1 MIALRTGEPVS
12 GMVIGVILGNG
23 DLRWIRVNAEPIRG
37 EEGGKPEM
45 VTATFLDITEQR
57 KNEERLADSNS
68 ELEMRVAQR
77 TQALQRA
84 NEDLETFVYTLAHD
98 LRAPTRHVAGFSAQL
113 VKMLDDEVEPRARR
127 WLQLIQD
134 SAERQARLV
143 EELLAYTGLGA
154 QPVRSEH
161 IDMVELANAVKEQ
174 VSAEWPSL
182 PNIEWVIGDMPP
194 LTTDPVILR
203 EVLYNLCAN
212 AVKFSQ
218 TRETPRVEIG
228 VIRQAEGGPIYFV
241 ADNGVGFDP
250 ALESHLFKL
259 FERLHPDQIFTGTG
273 MGLAIAKRLL
283 AKIGGSIWAWG
294 RVDEGA
300 TFYFNFDLNFDPS
313 VENFESL
320 ENGNA

>member
-1 MIALRTGEPVS
+1 M
-12 GMVIGVILGNG
+12 
-23 DLRWIRVNAEPIRG
+23 
-37 EEGGKPEM
+37 
-45 VTATFLDITEQR
+45 
-57 KNEERLADSNS
+57 
-68 ELEMRVAQR
+68 AQR

-84 NEDLETFVYTLAHD
+84 NEDLETFAYTLAHD

-113 VKMLDDEVEPRARR
+113 VKMLGDEVEPCARR

-134 SAERQARLV
+134 SAEHQARLV

-182 PNIEWVIGDMPP
+182 PNIEWVI
-194 LTTDPVILR
+194 LC

-212 AVKFSQ
+212 AVNLSQ

-228 VIRQAEGGPIYFV
+228 VIRQTEGGPIYFL
-241 ADNGVGFDP
+241 ADNWVGFDP
-250 ALESHLFKL
+250 ELESHLFKL
-259 FERLHPDQIFTGTG
+259 FERLHPDQIFTDTG
-273 MGLAIAKRLL
+273 MGLAIVKRLL
-283 AKIGGSIWAWG
+283 AKISSSIWAWG
-294 RVDEGA
+294 RVDEGS
-300 TFYFNFDLNFDPS
+300 TFYFNFDQS